1 MLKHWR
7 AMREV
12 DQLIIIIPTVLNLSG
27 NLEMNL
33 SARLGTASNVG
44 ELDDPIVRRSILIG
58 SLALLQVQTISVSFV
73 AACIAL
79 VLGKFVPTSGPHP
92 KAPSLPLREFL
103 SYSLDFREETPT
115 IPVPVG
121 RKSGIPTYVR
131 ITFYRV
137 THAHHY

>member
-1 MLKHWR
+1 
-7 AMREV
+7 MREV